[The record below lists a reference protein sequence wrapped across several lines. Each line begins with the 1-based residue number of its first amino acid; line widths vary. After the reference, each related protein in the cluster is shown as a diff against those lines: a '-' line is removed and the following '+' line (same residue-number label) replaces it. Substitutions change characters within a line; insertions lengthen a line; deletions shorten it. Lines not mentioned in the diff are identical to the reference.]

1 MKYGLQ
7 LYSIKTISQAKG
19 LRESLKKAKEYGY
32 DCVEFAGFF
41 GLTADEVCEELKKNG
56 FESISEGTLF
66 PLLLRLEARG
76 LFNTRKK
83 ANPLGPSRKYYSLNE
98 NGEIELEIFMEQ
110 WKSLK
115 KKINFIF
122 GDADE

>member
-1 MKYGLQ
+1 MNETQML
-7 LYSIKTISQAKG
+7 KG
-19 LRESLKKAKEYGY
+19 LLEGCVLKIISKGECYSAEL
-32 DCVEFAGFF
+32 V
-41 GLTADEVCEELKKNG
+41 EELKKNG

-98 NGEIELEIFMEQ
+98 NGERELEIFMEQ